1 MDSYYKKTIDYNINN
16 RKYTFDVA
24 HGLFSTYNVDV
35 GTDLLLDSLIRR
47 FPLKTPPKKIL
58 DIGCG
63 YGPLGIVLA
72 SNWTAS
78 EVEMVDK
85 DLLAI
90 KYSEINCD
98 KNGVLDR
105 ANVYG
110 SLATENVVGKEFD
123 LIVSNIPAKIG
134 DLAIKEEFIQAPV
147 KLLAKGGSYYFV
159 VVSGLNRLIPKIG
172 NDLGIRIEFLSKRV
186 GHSVYKIDAF

>member
-1 MDSYYKKTIDYNINN
+1 MDAYYKKTIEYNINN

-35 GTDLLLDSLIRR
+35 GTDLLLDTLIRR
-47 FPLKTPPKKIL
+47 FPLKTNPKKIL

-63 YGPLGIVLA
+63 YGPLGIILA
-72 SNWTAS
+72 SHWSSS

-90 KYSEINCD
+90 KYSKANCK
-98 KNGVLDR
+98 KNGVLNR
-105 ANVYG
+105 TNVHG
-110 SLATENVVGKEFD
+110 SLATEDVVSKEFD

-134 DLAIKEEFIQAPV
+134 DLAIKEEFIQAPI
-147 KLLAKGGSYYFV
+147 KLLAKGGAYYFV

-172 NDLGIRIEFLSKRV
+172 NDLGFRIEFLSKRV

>member
-1 MDSYYKKTIDYNINN
+1 MDAYYKKTIDYKTNN

-47 FPLKTPPKKIL
+47 FPLKTTPKKIL

-90 KYSEINCD
+90 KYSKVNCK
-98 KNGVLDR
+98 KNGILNR
-105 ANVYG
+105 TNVHG
-110 SLATENVVGKEFD
+110 SLATEDVVNKEFD

-134 DLAIKEEFIQAPV
+134 DLAIKEEFIQAPI
-147 KLLAKGGSYYFV
+147 KLLAKGGAYYFV
-159 VVSGLNRLIPKIG
+159 VVSALNRLIPRIG